1 MKKILVIHNK
11 YRLTGGEDIAVINE
25 INVLK
30 KYFNVKVLYF
40 ENKITN
46 YIFQSIYFLTNKN
59 YESIKKI
66 KKEIE
71 AYNPD
76 VVYIHN
82 TWFKV
87 SPGIF
92 SEVFKTGKP
101 ILLKIHNFRFNCT
114 KHIFAYKHFN
124 KKDFCKGCGLKRTD
138 MGIFN
143 KYFSSSY
150 IQSLLVIIYG
160 IKFFK
165 ILKNTKLKILTLTN
179 FQKNYL
185 INSGIS
191 KEKVFV
197 HTNILD
203 NENQDIQST
212 ISNHKYIVY
221 AGRISREKGVE
232 QLINAF
238 QKSELNKNF
247 EFKIIGD
254 GPELKNLKES
264 FSSSNIKFLGQLS
277 NEKTLQTIS
286 NAKAVVTA
294 TNLYEGQ
301 PTLLCEASV
310 MGIPSVFPINEGIS
324 EFFPKDYELT
334 FDLQN
339 EISAV
344 TILNKLIQVNLIEVG
359 KRNQNFINKV
369 INEDVYIKN
378 FKNIIESN

>member
-1 MKKILVIHNK
+1 LKKILVIHNK

-25 INVLK
+25 TNVLK
-30 KYFNVKVLYF
+30 KHFNVKVLYF

-71 AYNPD
+71 AFNPD
-76 VVYIHN
+76 AVYIHN

-92 SEVFKTGKP
+92 SEITKTGKP

-114 KHIFAYKHFN
+114 KHISAHKHFN
-124 KKDFCKGCGLKRTD
+124 KKNFCKGCGFSRKD

-143 KYFSSSY
+143 KYFSTSY
-150 IQSLLVIIYG
+150 TQSLLVIIYV

-185 INSGIS
+185 LSSGIS
-191 KEKVFV
+191 KDKIFV
-197 HTNILD
+197 HRNILD
-203 NENQDIQST
+203 NKNQDIQST
-212 ISNHKYIVY
+212 TSNHNYIVY
-221 AGRISREKGVE
+221 AGRISREKGLE

-238 QKSELNKNF
+238 QNSNLNKNF

-254 GPELKNLKES
+254 GPELKNLIES

-277 NEKTLQTIS
+277 NEKTLQTIR

-324 EFFPKDYELT
+324 EFFPTDYELT

-344 TILNKLIQVNLIEVG
+344 TTLNKLIEVNLIEVG
-359 KRNQNFINKV
+359 KRNQIFINKL

>member
-1 MKKILVIHNK
+1 MEKILVIHNK

-25 INVLK
+25 TNVLK
-30 KYFNVKVLYF
+30 KHFNVKVLYF

-71 AYNPD
+71 VFNPD

-92 SEVFKTGKP
+92 SEITKTGKP

-114 KHIFAYKHFN
+114 KHIFTYKHFN
-124 KKDFCKGCGLKRTD
+124 KKAYCKGCGFNRTD

-143 KYFSSSY
+143 KYFSNSY
-150 IQSLLVIIYG
+150 TQSLLVIIYG

-179 FQKNYL
+179 FQKKYL
-185 INSGIS
+185 LSSGIP
-191 KEKVFV
+191 KEKIFV
-197 HTNILD
+197 HRNILD
-203 NENQDIQST
+203 NKNQDIQPT
-212 ISNHKYIVY
+212 ISNHNYIVY
-221 AGRISREKGVE
+221 AGRISREKGLE

-238 QKSELNKNF
+238 QKSNLNKNF

-254 GPELKNLKES
+254 GPELKNLIES

-277 NEKTLQTIS
+277 NEKTLQTIR

-324 EFFPKDYELT
+324 ELFPTDYELT

-339 EISAV
+339 EISTV
-344 TILNKLIQVNLIEVG
+344 TTLNKLIKVNLREVG
-359 KRNQNFINKV
+359 KRNQIFINKL

>member
-25 INVLK
+25 TNVLK
-30 KYFNVKVLYF
+30 KHFNVKVLYF

-71 AYNPD
+71 AFNPD
-76 VVYIHN
+76 AVYIHN

-92 SEVFKTGKP
+92 SEITKTGKP

-114 KHIFAYKHFN
+114 KHISAHKHFN
-124 KKDFCKGCGLKRTD
+124 KKNFCKGCGFSRKD

-143 KYFSSSY
+143 KYFSTSY
-150 IQSLLVIIYG
+150 TQSLLVIIYG

-185 INSGIS
+185 LSSGIS
-191 KEKVFV
+191 KDKIFV
-197 HTNILD
+197 HRNILD
-203 NENQDIQST
+203 NKNQDIQST
-212 ISNHKYIVY
+212 TSNHNYIVY
-221 AGRISREKGVE
+221 AGRISREKGLE

-238 QKSELNKNF
+238 QNSNLNKNF

-254 GPELKNLKES
+254 GPELKNLIES

-277 NEKTLQTIS
+277 NEKTLQTIR

-324 EFFPKDYELT
+324 EFFPTDYELT

-344 TILNKLIQVNLIEVG
+344 TTLNKLIEVNLIEVG
-359 KRNQNFINKV
+359 KRNQIFINKL

>member
-1 MKKILVIHNK
+1 MEKILVIHNK
-11 YRLTGGEDIAVINE
+11 YRLTGGEDIAVTNE
-25 INVLK
+25 VNVLK
-30 KYFNVKVLYF
+30 KHFNVKVLYF
-40 ENKITN
+40 DNKITN
-46 YIFQSIYFLTNKN
+46 YFLQSIFFLSNKN

-66 KKEIE
+66 RKEIKSF
-71 AYNPD
+71 NPD
-76 VVYIHN
+76 VIYIHN

-92 SEVFKTGKP
+92 SEIHKTGHP
-101 ILLKIHNFRFNCT
+101 IILKIHNYRFNCT
-114 KHIFAYKHFN
+114 KHIFAKKHFN
-124 KKDFCKGCGLKRTD
+124 KNDLCKGCGFNRTD

-143 KYFSSSY
+143 KYFPNSY

-191 KEKVFV
+191 EEKVFV
-197 HTNILD
+197 HRNILD
-203 NENQDIQST
+203 NQILDFQSSTSNQ
-212 ISNHKYIVY
+212 KYIVY

-238 QKSELNKNF
+238 QKSDLNKYF

-254 GPELKNLKES
+254 GPELKNLRER
-264 FSSSNIKFLGQLS
+264 FSSTNIKFLGQLS
-277 NEKTLQTIS
+277 NEKTLKTIGNS
-286 NAKAVVTA
+286 TAVVTA

-310 MGIPSVFPINEGIS
+310 MGIPSVFPINKGIS
-324 EFFPKDYELT
+324 EFFPKNYELT
-334 FDLQN
+334 FDLKN
-339 EISAV
+339 EISTV
-344 TILNKLIQVNLIEVG
+344 SILNKLAQINLIEVG
-359 KRNQNFINKV
+359 KSNQNFINTI
-369 INEDVYIKN
+369 INEDAYIKN
-378 FKNIIESN
+378 FKNIINSN